1 MNNTIMG
8 ANAETADKDPSASY
22 YDEDTFD
29 DLIARAMDSTAIDD
43 VMGQLEPTKR
53 TKDMIDDDI
62 MGQLEP
68 TKRAKD
74 VNDDDADV
82 DLEGSSEGGDVGD
95 DASLDSSDISGE
107 STISEVSAKAM
118 SYNAPP
124 LVNDDESTID
134 MRPPAPEVST
144 VSSYVEQ
151 LNQYERSKGK
161 FIKAGGCAICIAII
175 VGVVLAVIAAT
186 GNKNEGG
193 ISSQVIVSGLP
204 ASATQNPSSAPV
216 TIAVDS
222 KPTETIHPIQL
233 TLQNVPDGP
242 LPVTYRASIAGFIQE
257 MLGGSL
263 GDSFEVLEV
272 ADVGVGGGTSRS
284 LVLSRRLETNLPL
297 RIVVRGPSN
306 YSEGDMRSY
315 LMDVIK
321 ARSEDIVAYL
331 KALDLDKFKNV
342 ALSVSTFDATTP
354 LAPTVSPSLSPQTE
368 VPLARQTI
376 EPTVSPSQE
385 VPTAQP
391 TIKANLST
399 PSPSLSPE
407 VMTAAPTTDAPT
419 TISPVTNSPTNKPS
433 LRPTRD
439 PVSITIPGPT
449 PSPLQVGGS
458 IISPYGTATDPIS
471 SPTTTS
477 DGSVN
482 QGPVLAPAPSS
493 SSNSYYCAKTTYT
506 ENWNI
511 LLEFNCELKCPS
523 MAHTDCPGGHQCS
536 LSEYCDSNLG

>member
-8 ANAETADKDPSASY
+8 ANAETADEDPSASY

-43 VMGQLEPTKR
+43 DV
-53 TKDMIDDDI
+53 

-74 VNDDDADV
+74 IIDDDVMGQLESTKRAKYVNDDDADV
-82 DLEGSSEGGDVGD
+82 DLEESSEGGDVGDEGD

-151 LNQYERSKGK
+151 LNQYERSRGK

-186 GNKNEGG
+186 GNKDEGG
-193 ISSQVIVSGLP
+193 ISSQVFVSGLP

-222 KPTETIHPIQL
+222 KPTETIHSIQL

-242 LPVTYRASIAGFIQE
+242 LPANYRASIAGFVQE

-272 ADVGVGGGTSRS
+272 ADVGVGGGTRRS
-284 LVLSRRLETNLPL
+284 LVLSRRLETSLPL

-306 YSEGDMRSY
+306 YSEDDMRSY

-331 KALDLDKFKNV
+331 KALDLNTFTNV
-342 ALSVSTFDATTP
+342 ALSVSTFDATAP
-354 LAPTVSPSLSPQTE
+354 LVQTE
-368 VPLARQTI
+368 VPMASQTI
-376 EPTVSPSQE
+376 EPTVSPSLE

-391 TIKANLST
+391 TIKANLRT

-439 PVSITIPGPT
+439 TVPITIPGPT

-482 QGPVLAPAPSS
+482 QGPVLAPASS
-493 SSNSYYCAKTTYT
+493 GSSNRYYCAKTTYT

-536 LSEYCDSNLG
+536 LSEYCDSN

>member
-8 ANAETADKDPSASY
+8 ANAETADGDPSASY

-43 VMGQLEPTKR
+43 DVL
-53 TKDMIDDDI
+53 
-62 MGQLEP
+62 GQLEP

-74 VNDDDADV
+74 MIDDDVLGQLKPTKRAKEMNDDDADV
-82 DLEGSSEGGDVGD
+82 DLEESLEGGDVGD

-161 FIKAGGCAICIAII
+161 FIKAGVCAICIAIF
-175 VGVVLAVIAAT
+175 VGVVLAVIAAS
-186 GNKNEGG
+186 GNKDEGG

-204 ASATQNPSSAPV
+204 ASVTRNPSSAPV

-242 LPVTYRASIAGFIQE
+242 LPANYRASIAGFVQE

-272 ADVGVGGGTSRS
+272 ADVGVGGGSSRS

-306 YSEGDMRSY
+306 YSEDDMRSY

-342 ALSVSTFDATTP
+342 VLSVSTFDATAP
-354 LAPTVSPSLSPQTE
+354 LAPTSLSPQTE

-376 EPTVSPSQE
+376 EPTVSPSLSPHTE
-385 VPTAQP
+385 VP
-391 TIKANLST
+391 ANLST

-407 VMTAAPTTDAPT
+407 VMTAAPTSDAPT

-439 PVSITIPGPT
+439 PVPITITGPT

-458 IISPYGTATDPIS
+458 IISPYGTATDPIG

-482 QGPVLAPAPSS
+482 QGPVLAPAPIGP
-493 SSNSYYCAKTTYT
+493 SNSYYCAKTTYT

-536 LSEYCDSNLG
+536 LSEYCDTI

>member
-8 ANAETADKDPSASY
+8 ANAETADEDPSASY

-43 VMGQLEPTKR
+43 DV
-53 TKDMIDDDI
+53 

-74 VNDDDADV
+74 IIDDDVMGQLESTKRAKYVNDDDADV
-82 DLEGSSEGGDVGD
+82 DLEESSEGGDVGDEGD

-151 LNQYERSKGK
+151 LNQYERSRGK

-186 GNKNEGG
+186 GNKDEGG
-193 ISSQVIVSGLP
+193 ISSQVFVSGLP

-222 KPTETIHPIQL
+222 KPTETIHSIQL

-242 LPVTYRASIAGFIQE
+242 LPANYRASIAGFVQE

-272 ADVGVGGGTSRS
+272 ADVGVGGGTRHA
-284 LVLSRRLETNLPL
+284 
-297 RIVVRGPSN
+297 IVPHGCH
-306 YSEGDMRSY
+306 
-315 LMDVIK
+315 
-321 ARSEDIVAYL
+321 
-331 KALDLDKFKNV
+331 
-342 ALSVSTFDATTP
+342 
-354 LAPTVSPSLSPQTE
+354 Q
-368 VPLARQTI
+368 
-376 EPTVSPSQE
+376 
-385 VPTAQP
+385 
-391 TIKANLST
+391 
-399 PSPSLSPE
+399 
-407 VMTAAPTTDAPT
+407 
-419 TISPVTNSPTNKPS
+419 SPVRRYCR
-433 LRPTRD
+433 LFE
-439 PVSITIPGPT
+439 
-449 PSPLQVGGS
+449 
-458 IISPYGTATDPIS
+458 GT
-471 SPTTTS
+471 
-477 DGSVN
+477 
-482 QGPVLAPAPSS
+482 
-493 SSNSYYCAKTTYT
+493 
-506 ENWNI
+506 
-511 LLEFNCELKCPS
+511 
-523 MAHTDCPGGHQCS
+523 
-536 LSEYCDSNLG
+536 

>member
-8 ANAETADKDPSASY
+8 ADEDPTASY

-29 DLIARAMDSTAIDD
+29 DLIARALDST
-43 VMGQLEPTKR
+43 T
-53 TKDMIDDDI
+53 IDDDLL
-62 MGQLEP
+62 GQVEP

-74 VNDDDADV
+74 MNDDDADV
-82 DLEGSSEGGDVGD
+82 DLEESLEGGDVRD

-107 STISEVSAKAM
+107 STISEENEKAM

-151 LNQYERSKGK
+151 LNHYERSKGK
-161 FIKAGGCAICIAII
+161 FIKAAVCAICIAII
-175 VGVVLAVIAAT
+175 VGVVLSVFAAT
-186 GNKNEGG
+186 GNKDEGG
-193 ISSQVIVSGLP
+193 ISSQISTSGFP

-216 TIAVDS
+216 MIAVDS

-242 LPVTYRASIAGFIQE
+242 LPANDRASIVGFIEE
-257 MLGGSL
+257 MLGESL

-272 ADVGVGGGTSRS
+272 ADVGDDGGTSRS

-297 RIVVRGPSN
+297 RIVIRGPSN
-306 YSEGDMRSY
+306 YSEDDMRSY
-315 LMDVIK
+315 VMDVIK

-331 KALDLDKFKNV
+331 KVLDLEKFKNV
-342 ALSVSTFDATTP
+342 ALSVGTFDATAFV
-354 LAPTVSPSLSPQTE
+354 APTVSPSLSPQTE
-368 VPLARQTI
+368 ARQTI
-376 EPTVSPSQE
+376 EPTLSPSLSPQTE
-385 VPTAQP
+385 VPTADP
-391 TIKANLST
+391 TIKANLHT
-399 PSPSLSPE
+399 PLPSLSPE
-407 VMTAAPTTDAPT
+407 VMTAAPITDAPT
-419 TISPVTNSPTNKPS
+419 TTSPVTNSPTNKPS
-433 LRPTRD
+433 LRPTRN
-439 PVSITIPGPT
+439 PIPITIPGPT

-458 IISPYGTATDPIS
+458 IISPYGTATNPIG
-471 SPTTTS
+471 SPTTAS

-482 QGPVLAPAPSS
+482 QGPVLVPSLS
-493 SSNSYYCAKTTYT
+493 GPSNSYYCAKTTYT

-511 LLEFNCELKCPS
+511 LLEFDCELKCPS

-536 LSEYCDSNLG
+536 LSEYCDSN